1 MSNRATL
8 RVQKELRDFK
18 KCQESEDFQLK
29 IEPKDDNF
37 MVLTGELVG
46 PPDTP
51 YEGGTFV
58 LDIKLPQD
66 YPMAPPKI
74 SFVTKVW
81 HPNINSQYGQICL
94 DTLINRWAA
103 SLTLR
108 TVLLTIQLLLSS
120 AHGDGAYDFDA
131 GRQFRKSRELFN
143 RTARHWT
150 NVYARGPNRE
160 IELEEMVKQ
169 LKDMGHEEVF
179 ARRKLSIEDWVLE
192 KAVKRIQ
199 EQSNDGNNNNS

>member
-8 RVQKELRDFK
+8 RVQKELRDLK
-18 KCQESEDFQLK
+18 KCQEAEDFQLK

-37 MVLTGELVG
+37 MELTGELVG

-58 LDIKLPQD
+58 LDIKLPKD
-66 YPMAPPKI
+66 YPMAPPKV

-81 HPNINSQYGQICL
+81 HPNISSEDGRICL
-94 DTLINRWAA
+94 DTLGRRWAA
-103 SLTLR
+103 TLTLR
-108 TVLLTIQLLLSS
+108 TVLLSIQLLLSL
-120 AHGDGAYDFDA
+120 AEGNDALDHDA
-131 GRQFRKSRELFN
+131 GRQYRKSRELFD

-150 NVYARGPNRE
+150 NVYALGPNRE

-192 KAVKRIQ
+192 KAVKSFQ

>member
-1 MSNRATL
+1 MSNRATS

-18 KCQESEDFQLK
+18 KCQEAEDFQLK

-37 MVLTGELVG
+37 MELTGEMVG

-58 LDIKLPQD
+58 LDIKLPKN
-66 YPMAPPKI
+66 YPMAPPKV

-81 HPNINSQYGQICL
+81 HPNISSEDGEICL
-94 DTLINRWAA
+94 DTLGKRWAA
-103 SLTLR
+103 TLTLR
-108 TVLLTIQLLLSS
+108 TVLLSIQLLLSS
-120 AHGDGAYDFDA
+120 ARGNDALDHDA
-131 GRQFRKSRELFN
+131 GRQYRKSRELFN

-169 LKDMGHEEVF
+169 LKDMGREEVF

-192 KAVKRIQ
+192 KAVKSFQ